1 MNNDL
6 LKAAQYN
13 ISQNQ
18 SFYYIA
24 MALCVASGQ
33 SFDEITAAAVTDAHT
48 DNPTVTDN
56 GELAELAVRKMVGQ
70 L

>member
-13 ISQNQ
+13 ITQN
-18 SFYYIA
+18 STFKYIA
-24 MALCVASGQ
+24 LALADATGDTFDTVTAS
-33 SFDEITAAAVTDAHT
+33 AVTDAHT

-56 GELAELAVRKMVGQ
+56 GELAELAVRVLVGQ